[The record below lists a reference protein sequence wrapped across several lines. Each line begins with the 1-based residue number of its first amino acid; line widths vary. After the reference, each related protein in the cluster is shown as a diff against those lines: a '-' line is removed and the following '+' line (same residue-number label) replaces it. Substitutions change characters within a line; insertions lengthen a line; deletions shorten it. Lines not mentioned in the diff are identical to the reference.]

1 MTTKQIS
8 QIIMRALV
16 GIAAS
21 VVIGLASSAYA
32 DNGTWTNLTTG
43 GLWSNTANWQ
53 GGTIADGSGFT
64 ADFSTLNITADN
76 TVKMDAS
83 HTLGNLIFGDTTSSS
98 GWLLNNNGNGANILT
113 LAGGTPTITVNA
125 LGTGKNANITA
136 IIAGSAGLVKDGVG
150 QLNLGGGGATNN
162 TFTGGLTIKAGTVY
176 LNPGSGTTGGGGS
189 ITIGANVGDA
199 NLDLGGNGGSAVTYA
214 NALVLGGSTGVL
226 TLKTA
231 SNFITLTGGVTGT
244 GDLNIQMN
252 RTVSSA
258 ANISFD
264 TSALNN
270 TGTIRAATSSSQFA
284 NTVTINSGIGSN
296 VTGLIQSST
305 NANLVLSGANVT
317 FIGDTTITLGTLNL
331 RNINSLQKSVV
342 LMNGGSVTFGT
353 STTVGL
359 TSVALGGLSGSG
371 NINLNNFLTV
381 PTAVNLTIGNSN
393 TSYGGNTLNPTY
405 SGVLSSANG
414 AASLTKVGINTQTL
428 TGASTYTGATA
439 VNGGTL
445 DLGGSTANGSLAS
458 TALNLGGGTFS
469 YTRTGGTQAF
479 TTTTATAGLSAIRAT
494 AGLTLTLGTL
504 ASSGGTVDIGNTG
517 IITTSTANNNGIIG
531 SWATFNNGTTWAVAN
546 GASAITG
553 LADATY
559 TLTSV
564 AGTTV
569 ANYLNAN
576 IDVDNSAGLLDGVIT
591 PYSLRFNT
599 ATATIVTL
607 ATGTNTI
614 TSGGI
619 LVTPAVGANLST
631 ITGGTLNGAASAYLN
646 VIQNNTAGGLTI
658 GSIIANNGG
667 ATGLAKAG
675 AGLLTLTGVN
685 TYTGP
690 TMTEGILTI
699 GGAGSLGTAG
709 SYAGNIVNN
718 GELVYSSSAAQTL
731 SGIISGTGSV
741 TKDTSSSSTLSL
753 SGANTF
759 TGGLFVKAG
768 TVVLGNN
775 AAAAGSG
782 TITLGDT
789 TPGSTAAATL
799 QLQPNAHLTYA
810 NSIVL
815 GETSGL
821 LNITAANLYN
831 TNLGTVTGN
840 NSLTLYA
847 SGSSSNNKLT
857 VSSLNNTGA
866 ITVNVRHYSAGTYIG
881 SIGSNVTGLSLQSV
895 AWINSAGQLTLT
907 GANSTFIGDTVL
919 NASTYMYALS
929 LQNANALQKSV
940 LIMNGGSV
948 TYTLTDYALGG
959 LSGAGNFTS
968 PTGKLALGNSN
979 ASYGG
984 NTLNPT
990 YSGVL
995 SGSASLTKV
1004 GTNTQTF
1011 AGANTYSGGTTVSNG
1026 TLWVS
1031 NTSGSGTG
1039 SGAVSVA
1046 TNATLGGI
1054 GMITGTVTVASG
1066 GILSPGTNSVGRL
1079 TVGSLKLDANA
1090 KFAIQIVGPGSNNW
1104 CVVSTGAVDVAS
1116 SILSLTVAPGYVPKF
1131 NSSFAII
1138 RNVKGDAVIGTFAVG
1153 TRITPPGMT
1162 APFEITTTG
1171 GAGNDVVLRYTGGGG
1186 TMIRFM

>member
-1 MTTKQIS
+1 MTTNIRS
-8 QIIMRALV
+8 MIMRAFV
-16 GIAAS
+16 GVVAS

-32 DNGTWTNLTTG
+32 VDGTWTNLTTG
-43 GLWSNTANWQ
+43 GLWSNTGNWSS
-53 GGTIADGSGFT
+53 GIIADGSGFT
-64 ADFSTLNITADN
+64 ANFNTLNITADN

-83 HTLGNLIFGDTTSSS
+83 HTLGNLIFGDATPSSAFN
-98 GWLLNNNGNGANILT
+98 WTIDNNSVAGNILT

-125 LGTGKNANITA
+125 LGTGKSASITA
-136 IIAGSAGLVKDGVG
+136 VIAGSAGLVKDGAG
-150 QLNLGGGGATNN
+150 TLSLGTSALSGTVN
-162 TFTGGLTIKAGTVY
+162 TFTGGLFIKAGAAGINY
-176 LNPGSGTTGGGGS
+176 GGGSGSTGAITIGDSTGSAPATLYINGVGGATVPTFPNAIILGDTSGALTISEATAGAVSFSGGVTGANNLNIALNHASGGS
-189 ITIGANVGDA
+189 ITF
-199 NLDLGGNGGSAVTYA
+199 LTGSLNNSGTIN
-214 NALVLGGSTGVL
+214 NAGTGV
-226 TLKTA
+226 
-231 SNFITLTGGVTGT
+231 
-244 GDLNIQMN
+244 
-252 RTVSSA
+252 A
-258 ANISFD
+258 A
-264 TSALNN
+264 
-270 TGTIRAATSSSQFA
+270 G
-284 NTVTINSGIGSN
+284 TVTISSSLGSN
-296 VTGLIQSST
+296 VKGLIENSAT
-305 NANLVLSGANVT
+305 KLILSGASAS
-317 FIGDTTITLGTLNL
+317 FIGDTTLTTGTLNL
-331 RNINSLQKSVV
+331 QNINALQNSV
-342 LMNGGSVTFGT
+342 LKMNGGSVTFGT

-359 TSVALGGLSGSG
+359 TSVALGGLSGSV
-371 NINLNNFLTV
+371 NINLNNFLTT
-381 PTAVNLTIGNSN
+381 PTAVNLTLGNSN
-393 TSYGGNTLNPTY
+393 ATYGGNTLNPTY

-599 ATATIVTL
+599 ASATTVTL
-607 ATGTNTI
+607 ATGINTI

-631 ITGGTLNGAASAYLN
+631 ITGGTLKGAASASLN
-646 VIQNNTAGGLTI
+646 VIQNNTTTGGGLTI
-658 GSIIANNGG
+658 GSIIADNGG

-685 TYTGP
+685 TYTGS
-690 TMTEGILTI
+690 TTI
-699 GGAGSLGTAG
+699 SGTLVIGTAG
-709 SYAGNIVNN
+709 SLNSGAYAGTIVNN
-718 GELVYSSSAAQTL
+718 GELVYGSSAAQTL

-741 TKDTSSSSTLSL
+741 TKDTSSSSTLTL

-759 TGGLFVKAG
+759 NGGLVIKAG
-768 TVVLGNN
+768 AVTLGTS
-775 AAAAGSG
+775 AKAGGAGSITIGAAGSADA
-782 TITLGDT
+782 TLNL
-789 TPGSTAAATL
+789 PGSLSFGNPIILGGSSGTL
-799 QLQPNAHLTYA
+799 LITQGSA
-810 NSIVL
+810 NT
-815 GETSGL
+815 TS
-821 LNITAANLYN
+821 
-831 TNLGTVTGN
+831 VTGGVTGTGN
-840 NSLTLYA
+840 LSFNKSNTGGA
-847 SGSSSNNKLT
+847 FQFSSG
-857 VSSLNNTGA
+857 SLNNTGT
-866 ITVNVRHYSAGTYIG
+866 ITIVFRDTTQVQITSVIG
-881 SIGSNVTGLSLQSV
+881 SAVKGLTLSATGSGGFLSLGTASP
-895 AWINSAGQLTLT
+895 A
-907 GANSTFIGDTVL
+907 FIGDTTL
-919 NASTYMYALS
+919 TAGQLRLA
-929 LQNANALQKSV
+929 NANALQKSV
-940 LIMNGGSV
+940 LNMNGGTV
-948 TYTLTDYALGG
+948 AYTGTDYTLGG
-959 LSGAGNFTS
+959 LSGTGNLTS
-968 PTGKLALGNSN
+968 PTGNLALGNSN
-979 ASYGG
+979 DSYGG

-995 SGSASLTKV
+995 SGSGSLTKI

-1026 TLWVS
+1026 TLLVN
-1031 NTSGSGTG
+1031 NTTGSGTG
-1039 SGAVSVA
+1039 VGAVSVA
-1046 TNATLGGI
+1046 TNATLGGV
-1054 GMITGTVTVASG
+1054 GMITGLVTVASG
-1066 GILSPGTNSVGRL
+1066 GTLSPGTNSVGRL

-1090 KFAIQIVGPGSNNW
+1090 TFAIQIASQGSNNY
-1104 CVVSTGAVDVAS
+1104 CVVSTGAVDIAS
-1116 SILSLTVAPGYVPKF
+1116 SILSLTVAPGYIPKF
-1131 NSSFAII
+1131 NDTFTII

-1153 TRITPPGMT
+1153 TRITAPGMT
-1162 APFEITTTG
+1162 EAFEISTTG

-1186 TMIRFM
+1186 TLIQFM